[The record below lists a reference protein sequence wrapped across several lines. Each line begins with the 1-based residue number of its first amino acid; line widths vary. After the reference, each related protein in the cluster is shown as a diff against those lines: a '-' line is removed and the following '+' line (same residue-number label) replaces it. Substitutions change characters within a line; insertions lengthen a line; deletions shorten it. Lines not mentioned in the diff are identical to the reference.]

1 MGAHPDAWA
10 SLGPCQSH
18 GAASVTWARSMSAR
32 SGGTANTASHRSV
45 HHQQAAS
52 RGRVSQRTP
61 LTGRPAA
68 ATDAPPTG
76 RVSQRTPA
84 LSITLVE
91 QVSSP
96 RWGRLPSA
104 AAQRRSRSDAAP
116 SLKPRS
122 LVVVAGQGG
131 GRGPIPCAAAA
142 PPPPPEP
149 PPPPGEGR
157 SAGCS
162 APSALVQR
170 PSHAG

>member
-52 RGRVSQRTP
+52 RGRVSQRMP

-104 AAQRRSRSDAAP
+104 AAQRRSRSDAGP
-116 SLKPRS
+116 SLEPRR
-122 LVVVAGQGG
+122 LVVVAGQG
-131 GRGPIPCAAAA
+131 
-142 PPPPPEP
+142 
-149 PPPPGEGR
+149 
-157 SAGCS
+157 AGVGLFLAQQQRRHLRLSPRPLPVRAGQPS